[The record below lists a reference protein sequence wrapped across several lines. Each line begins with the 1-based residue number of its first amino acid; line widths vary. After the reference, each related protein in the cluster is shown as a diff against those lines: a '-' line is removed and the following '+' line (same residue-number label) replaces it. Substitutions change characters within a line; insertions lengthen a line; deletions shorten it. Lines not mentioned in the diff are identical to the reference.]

1 MAFYPQE
8 FDLIVVGAGHAGC
21 EGALAAARMGLKVL
35 LLNLNLDTM
44 AAMAC
49 NPAVGG
55 LAKGHLVKEIDAL
68 GGIMGYLADLTGVQ
82 FRTLNLS
89 KGPAVRGTWVQCDK
103 QAYRLAMKAHLEQVP
118 NLTIR
123 EAMVERLL
131 VEGDRVAGVLDSLG
145 MATRAPAVLI
155 TTGTFLNGLIHIGE
169 TRIQAGRA
177 GEFAALGLAAHL
189 KELGFGMGRMKTGTP
204 PRLRASSIDFSSL
217 GRQEGDLKPRPFS
230 WRTNSLTGEQLPC
243 YTSHTSRETH
253 RIIKENIQ
261 LSPLYSGVITGVS
274 ARYCPS
280 LEDKVM
286 RFTDKP
292 SHPVTLEREGRDTE
306 EIYAKGLGNCLPLEI
321 QWQLFR
327 SVPGLE
333 EAEIMRPAYAIE
345 YDYVDPRE
353 LHPTLETKRIKG
365 LYLAGQI
372 NGTSGYEEAAAQ
384 GLWAGVNA
392 ACALTGRPAFLP
404 DRSQAYMAVLVD
416 DLVTKGTREPY
427 RLFTSRAE
435 YRLLLREDNADLRLT
450 EWGHELGLVDR
461 DALERFREKKRL
473 MAEEEARL
481 ARTKI
486 FPTPAV
492 NQELRDRGTTPLSE
506 TTSVLKLVKR
516 PELNLAAC
524 LRLAGEEEPA
534 VPPAVLEQIEI
545 KHKYE
550 GYLKRQAEMAR
561 KMAQWENKR
570 IPGNFDYDAVPGLS
584 NEIRQKLKEVQP
596 RSLGQAGR
604 VSGVTPAALA
614 VLMVYLKRFSGEK
627 ESDKLNFMEGK
638 EEVSEVND
646 LKPLKIRGSSL
657 RSE

>member
-1 MAFYPQE
+1 MALYPGE

-21 EGALAAARMGLKVL
+21 EGALAAVRMGLKVL

-68 GGIMGYLADLTGVQ
+68 GGVMGYLADLTGVQ

-103 QAYRLAMKAHLEQVP
+103 QAYRLAMKAHLEQTR
-118 NLTIR
+118 NLTVR
-123 EAMVERLL
+123 EAMVERLWL
-131 VEGDRVAGVLDSLG
+131 EGDRVAGVMDSLG
-145 MATRAPAVLI
+145 MVTKARAVLI

-169 TRIQAGRA
+169 TKIQAGRA
-177 GEFAALGLAAHL
+177 GEFAAVALAAHL
-189 KELGFGMGRMKTGTP
+189 KELGFGLGRMKTGTP
-204 PRLRASSIDFSSL
+204 PRLRASSIDFESL
-217 GRQEGDLKPRPFS
+217 ARQEGDLKPRPFS
-230 WRTNSLTGEQLPC
+230 WRTKSLAVDQLPC
-243 YTSHTSRETH
+243 YTSHTTQETH
-253 RIIKENIQ
+253 RIIKENIL

-286 RFTDKP
+286 RFADKP

-306 EIYAKGLGNCLPLEI
+306 EIYAKGLGNCLPVEI

-345 YDYVDPRE
+345 YDFVDPRE

-384 GLWAGVNA
+384 GLWAGINA
-392 ACALTGRPAFLP
+392 ACAITGQPPFLP

-435 YRLLLREDNADLRLT
+435 YRLLLREDNADFRLL
-450 EWGHELGLVDR
+450 EWGYELGLVDQE
-461 DALERFREKKRL
+461 AVKRFREKKRL

-486 FPTPAV
+486 FPTPEV
-492 NQELRDRGTTPLSE
+492 NQELESRGTTPLGE
-506 TTSVLKLVKR
+506 PTSVLKLVKR

-524 LRLAGEEEPA
+524 LRLAGEKEAAAPA
-534 VPPAVLEQIEI
+534 AVLEQIEI
-545 KHKYE
+545 QQKYE
-550 GYLKRQAEMAR
+550 GYLKRQAEMAQ
-561 KMAQWENKR
+561 KMAQWEGKR
-570 IPGNFDYDAVPGLS
+570 IPENFDYDEVPGLS
-584 NEIRQKLKEVQP
+584 HEIRQKLKEVRP

-604 VSGVTPAALA
+604 ISGVTPAAVA
-614 VLMVYLKRFSGEK
+614 VLMVYVKRFAGG
-627 ESDKLNFMEGK
+627 NAC
-638 EEVSEVND
+638 
-646 LKPLKIRGSSL
+646 R
-657 RSE
+657 

>member
-1 MAFYPQE
+1 MAVYPGE

-21 EGALAAARMGLKVL
+21 EGALAATRMGLKVL
-35 LLNLNLDTM
+35 LMNLNLDTI

-68 GGIMGYLADLTGVQ
+68 GGAMGHAADLTGVQ

-103 QAYRLAMKAHLEQVP
+103 QAYRLTMKAKVEGTR
-118 NLTIR
+118 NLTVR

-131 VEGDRVAGVLDSLG
+131 VEDGRVTGVVDSLG
-145 MATRAPAVLI
+145 LVTKARAVLI

-169 TRIQAGRA
+169 VKIQAGRA

-189 KELGFGMGRMKTGTP
+189 KELGFRMGRLKTGTP
-204 PRLRASSIDFSSL
+204 PRLRASSIDFSKL
-217 GRQEGDLKPRPFS
+217 TRQEGDPRPRPFS
-230 WRTNSLTGEQLPC
+230 WRTNRLAVEQLPC
-243 YTSHTSRETH
+243 FISHTTRETH
-253 RIIKENIQ
+253 QIMAENIN

-292 SHPVTLEREGRDTE
+292 SHQVTLEREGRDTE
-306 EIYAKGLGNCLPLEI
+306 EIYAKGLGNCLPVEI
-321 QWQLFR
+321 QLRLFR

-333 EAEIMRPAYAIE
+333 EVEVMRPAYAIE
-345 YDYVDPRE
+345 YDFVDPLE
-353 LHPTLETKRIKG
+353 LKPTLETKRLRG

-372 NGTSGYEEAAAQ
+372 NGTSGYEEAAGQ

-392 ACALTGRPAFLP
+392 VCALTGRPPFLL
-404 DRSQAYMAVLVD
+404 DRSQAYLAVLVD

-450 EWGHELGLVDR
+450 ELGYDLGLVDQE
-461 DALERFREKKRL
+461 AVERLREKKRL
-473 MAEEEARL
+473 IVEEESRL
-481 ARTKI
+481 AKKKVI
-486 FPTPAV
+486 STPAV
-492 NQELRDRGTTPLSE
+492 NQELAARGTAPLSE
-506 TTSVLKLVKR
+506 PTPLLRLVKR
-516 PELNLAAC
+516 PELDLATC
-524 LRLAGEEEPA
+524 LRLAGEEVA
-534 VPPAVLEQIEI
+534 AAPPAVLEQIEI
-545 KHKYE
+545 AHKYA
-550 GYLKRQAEMAR
+550 GYLKRQAEMAQ
-561 KMAQWENKR
+561 KMAQWEEKR
-570 IPGNFDYDAVPGLS
+570 IPEGFDYDAVPGLS
-584 NEIRQKLKEVQP
+584 NEIRQKLKEVRP

-604 VSGVTPAALA
+604 MSGVTPAAVAL
-614 VLMVYLKRFSGEK
+614 LMVYVRRFCGG
-627 ESDKLNFMEGK
+627 N
-638 EEVSEVND
+638 
-646 LKPLKIRGSSL
+646 
-657 RSE
+657 

>member
-145 MATRAPAVLI
+145 MVTRAPAVLI

-646 LKPLKIRGSSL
+646 LKSLKIRGSSL

>member
-1 MAFYPQE
+1 MAVYPEE

-21 EGALAAARMGLKVL
+21 EGALAATRMGLKVL

-68 GGIMGYLADLTGVQ
+68 GGIMGRLADLTGVQ

-103 QAYRLAMKAHLEQVP
+103 QAYRLAMKAHLEKTR

-131 VEGDRVAGVLDSLG
+131 VEDGRCVGVVDSLG
-145 MATRAPAVLI
+145 LVTKAKAVLI

-169 TRIQAGRA
+169 VKIQAGRA
-177 GEFAALGLAAHL
+177 GEFAAIGLAAHL
-189 KELGFGMGRMKTGTP
+189 KELGFRMGRMKTGTP
-204 PRLRASSIDFSSL
+204 PRLRASSIDFSRL
-217 GRQEGDLKPRPFS
+217 TRQEGDPQPRPFS
-230 WRTNSLTGEQLPC
+230 WRTNRLAADQLPC
-243 YTSHTSRETH
+243 FISHTTQETH
-253 RIIKENIQ
+253 RIVRENIRF
-261 LSPLYSGVITGVS
+261 SPLYSGVITGVS

-286 RFTDKP
+286 RFADKP
-292 SHPVTLEREGRDTE
+292 SHQVTLEREGRDTE
-306 EIYAKGLGNCLPLEI
+306 EIYAKGLGNCLPLEL
-321 QWQLFR
+321 QWRLFR

-333 EAEIMRPAYAIE
+333 EVEIMRPAYAIE
-345 YDYVDPRE
+345 YDFVDPLE
-353 LHPTLETKRIKG
+353 LKPTLETKRIRG

-392 ACALTGRPAFLP
+392 ACALSGRPPFLL

-435 YRLLLREDNADLRLT
+435 YRLLLREDNADLRLM
-450 EWGHELGLVDR
+450 EHGYALGLVDQE
-461 DALERFREKKRL
+461 AVERLREKKRL
-473 MAEEEARL
+473 MVEEETRL
-481 ARTKI
+481 AKKKI
-486 FPTPAV
+486 FPTPVV
-492 NQELRDRGTTPLSE
+492 NQELAARGTAPLSQPA
-506 TTSVLKLVKR
+506 SVLRLVKR
-516 PELNLAAC
+516 PELDLATC
-524 LRLAGEEEPA
+524 LRLAGEEVPLT
-534 VPPAVLEQIEI
+534 PPAVLEQIEI
-545 KHKYE
+545 GQKYA
-550 GYLKRQAEMAR
+550 GYLKRQAEMAE
-561 KMAQWENKR
+561 KMAQWEEKR
-570 IPGNFDYDAVPGLS
+570 IPEGFDYDAVSGLS
-584 NEIRQKLKEVQP
+584 NEIRQKLKEVRP

-604 VSGVTPAALA
+604 ISGVTPAAVAL
-614 VLMVYLKRFSGEK
+614 LMVYVKRFSGK
-627 ESDKLNFMEGK
+627 RKSPD
-638 EEVSEVND
+638 
-646 LKPLKIRGSSL
+646 
-657 RSE
+657 